1 MSPELYPDVL
11 LDYDIVG
18 CVIKIAI
25 SKTSLIYRDC
35 YKSNSPVE
43 KSDDTRFEQICLM
56 VCGAG
61 LPLMVRGVHGDQCR
75 RSWLSAV
82 HTGLDSRVRTQDGQQ
97 CRKWYEPLPS
107 LVAQHLSPCN
117 TGFLPQI
124 ASHRTAYFSPP
135 EVATG

>member
-1 MSPELYPDVL
+1 MSLGLYPDVL

-43 KSDDTRFEQICLM
+43 KSDDTRFEQIFLM

-61 LPLMVRGVHGDQCR
+61 LPLMVRGVHG
-75 RSWLSAV
+75 
-82 HTGLDSRVRTQDGQQ
+82 GQ
-97 CRKWYEPLPS
+97 
-107 LVAQHLSPCN
+107 
-117 TGFLPQI
+117 
-124 ASHRTAYFSPP
+124 
-135 EVATG
+135 